1 MKKILAITVST
12 IILITGCSNMSASQ
26 QRELSGAAIG
36 AVAGAGIVAIAGGTA
51 IWGAVGGA
59 AVGAAGGYVYDQY
72 EKSKQAEYNSGYQA
86 GKAAQPKSQ

>member
-1 MKKILAITVST
+1 MKKILIVTVAASVC
-12 IILITGCSNMSASQ
+12 LIGCSGMSNTQ
-26 QRELSGAAIG
+26 QRELSGAAVG

-72 EKSKQAEYNSGYQA
+72 EKSKQNEYNAGYKA
-86 GKAAQPKSQ
+86 GKSAQ